1 MSNRRPLVAG
11 NWKLNGSRAA
21 NAALIS
27 ALRAGLSAQSRADVV
42 VCPPYVYLS
51 EVFAAI
57 HDSVIKLGAQNVAT
71 EDSGAFT
78 GEVAAGMLR
87 DVGCEYVIIGHSER
101 RALYGETDELTAAR
115 VAAALRGGLKPIL
128 CVGETLAERDAGD
141 TLNVVRRQLDAVL
154 AVTGAEAFSGGLVA
168 YEPVWAIGTGRTAT
182 PMQAQEVH
190 AEIRAT
196 LARRNATIA
205 AAVRV
210 LYGGSV
216 KASNAKD
223 LFAMADIDGGLIG
236 GASLDAAGFLGICKA
251 AAESY

>member
-21 NAALIS
+21 NTALIS
-27 ALRAGLSAQSRADVV
+27 ALRAGLPAESGTDVV

-51 EVFAAI
+51 DVSAAI
-57 HDSVIKLGAQNVAT
+57 HDSVIRLGAQNVAT

-87 DVGCEYVIIGHSER
+87 DVGCEFVIIGHSER
-101 RALYGETDELTAAR
+101 RALYGETDELTAMK
-115 VAAALRGGLKPIL
+115 VSAALRGGLTPIL

-141 TLNVVRRQLDAVL
+141 TLNVVRRQLEAVL
-154 AVTGAEAFSGGLVA
+154 EVTGIEAWSKGLVA

-205 AAVRV
+205 GAARV

>member
-21 NAALIS
+21 NTALIS
-27 ALRAGLSAQSRADVV
+27 ALRAGLPAQSRADVV
-42 VCPPYVYLS
+42 VCPPYVYLA
-51 EVFAAI
+51 EVSAAI
-57 HDSVIKLGAQNVAT
+57 HDSVIQLGAQNVAT

-78 GEVAAGMLR
+78 GEIAAGMLR
-87 DVGCEYVIIGHSER
+87 DVGCEFVIIGHSER
-101 RALYGETDELTAAR
+101 RAFYGETDLLTAAR
-115 VAAALRGGLKPIL
+115 VSAALRCGLKPIL
-128 CVGETLAERDAGD
+128 CVGETLGERDAGE
-141 TLNVVRRQLDAVL
+141 TLNVVRRQLEAVL
-154 AVTGAEAFSGGLVA
+154 AVAGAEAFVEGLVA

-182 PMQAQEVH
+182 PIQAQEVH

-196 LARRNATIA
+196 LARCNATIA
-205 AAVRV
+205 GAVRV